1 MKPLKSGLTFA
12 NWLLRIAIA
21 ILLTVMFI
29 DDLKSLDFGN
39 KMFYIN
45 SSFLL
50 AGIMIFIGGFFSKP
64 AITVISGFVITALS
78 GYKIFLQFSGGINIS
93 VSYIFVI
100 LAIGFYFA
108 CAGNQQ

>member
-12 NWLLRIAIA
+12 TWLLRIAIA
-21 ILLTVMFI
+21 ILLTAMFLN
-29 DDLKSLDFGN
+29 DLKSLDFES

-45 SSFLL
+45 SAFVL

-64 AITVISGFVITALS
+64 AVTVISGFIITGLCV
-78 GYKIFLQFSGGINIS
+78 YKIFLQFSGGINLS
-93 VSYIFVI
+93 LSHIFVI